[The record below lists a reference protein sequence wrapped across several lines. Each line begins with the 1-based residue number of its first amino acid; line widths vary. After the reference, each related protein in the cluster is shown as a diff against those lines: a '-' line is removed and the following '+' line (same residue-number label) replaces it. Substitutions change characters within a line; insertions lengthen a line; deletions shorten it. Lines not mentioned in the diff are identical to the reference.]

1 MKKPYTTVVYGDGSF
16 EKKGL
21 LSIVCSRY
29 ILQLSQFFFGTALN
43 GPAAAAAFSLLTPF
57 PHSLSLSCW
66 AILMGAPYTPLQSSS
81 RYVGREGE

>member
-21 LSIVCSRY
+21 LSMSIVCSRY

-43 GPAAAAAFSLLTPF
+43 GPAAAAAFSLLTPS
-57 PHSLSLSCW
+57 PSLSPAGL
-66 AILMGAPYTPLQSSS
+66 Y
-81 RYVGREGE
+81 